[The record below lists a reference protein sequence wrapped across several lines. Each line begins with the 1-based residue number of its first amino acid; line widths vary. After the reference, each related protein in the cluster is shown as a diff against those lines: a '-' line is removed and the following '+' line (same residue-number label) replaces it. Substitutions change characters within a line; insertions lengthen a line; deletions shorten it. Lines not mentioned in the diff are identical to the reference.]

1 MTINHVNASEYES
14 SLTAKS
20 VLVLFA
26 AMVLGV
32 LAAVLILP
40 GWLPGLAGSLS
51 GTEPKAFWY
60 LSRASALV
68 ALGMLSAAM
77 MLGVGITNKM
87 ARLWPGAPATCALH
101 EYLSVLGLGFA
112 AFHGLI
118 LLGDHY
124 SKFSLVQILVPFATS
139 SYHPLW
145 VGLGQLAFYSWALLV
160 ASFYV
165 RRRMGPRTWRLLHYL
180 SFLVYLGAIFHGLA
194 SGSDSALSW
203 VQGYYWLTGSSFLFL
218 FFYRVINTLV
228 GKVEKH
234 GKPGK
239 KIRELFPPES

>member
-1 MTINHVNASEYES
+1 MTINPANASEYES

-20 VLVLFA
+20 VLVLFS

-68 ALGMLSAAM
+68 ALGLLSAAM
-77 MLGVGITNKM
+77 MLGVGITNRM
-87 ARLWPGAPATCALH
+87 ARLWPGAPAACALH

-124 SKFSLVQILVPFATS
+124 SNFSLVQILVPFATS

-145 VGLGQLAFYSWALLV
+145 VGLGQLAFYAWALLV
-160 ASFYV
+160 ASFYI
-165 RRRMGPRTWRLLHYL
+165 RRRMGPRTWRLLHYV
-180 SFLVYLGAIFHGLA
+180 SFLVYLGAIFHGLT
-194 SGSDSALSW
+194 SGSDSALGW
-203 VQGYYWLTGSSFLFL
+203 VQGYYWLTGGSFLFV
-218 FFYRVINTLV
+218 FTYRVVNTLV
-228 GKVEKH
+228 GKLEKTWQT
-234 GKPGK
+234 
-239 KIRELFPPES
+239 RQNN